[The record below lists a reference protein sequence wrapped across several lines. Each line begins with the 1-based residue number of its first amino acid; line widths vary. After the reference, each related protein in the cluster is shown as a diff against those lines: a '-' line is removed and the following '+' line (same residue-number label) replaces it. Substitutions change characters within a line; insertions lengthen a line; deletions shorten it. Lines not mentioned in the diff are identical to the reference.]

1 VTAAL
6 LLALD
11 LVAAVVT
18 AGAWIA
24 AAVLASGLPAWG
36 SSADTASDAPASDAP
51 GPDAPGPDATAPR
64 AAPTPAPAPVPAIRR
79 LGAWL
84 AIALIG
90 VGLLGLIAQLLC
102 TVLLAGDGWWFVQEK
117 VVFALPVAVVAGIA
131 VVVLAGP
138 MLLGVA
144 RGTRLAPGARGR
156 AALVGAAAAAVAGI
170 VARLVIGYPLELVP
184 ALVLLALVLLS
195 AALAWAVGAGRPK
208 RVVTGLAA
216 FCVLVVVAS
225 VGVAWLGSAATPGAL
240 SAHEHGAAGPAA
252 PPPGSVSVSELRT
265 PADAPGTVRS
275 FDLTAERQEVRL
287 DSGRSVSAWTY
298 GSLPGPELRVT
309 QGDLVEVTL
318 HNTDI
323 DAGVTIHWH
332 GYDVPA
338 GEDGV
343 AGVTQDAV
351 LPGDSFTYRFA
362 ATDPGTYWYH
372 THQVSADGVRR
383 GLFGTL
389 VVLPP
394 AGVPEAVD
402 LTVPLHTLGTTVI
415 LGDSDVASARD
426 VAAGQSVRL
435 RLINT
440 DQVPHRF
447 TLDGAGFTVVAA
459 DGRDL
464 VGPTPVTDKSLRIP
478 AGGRL
483 DVSVTVPESGVRL
496 STNASATASLSL
508 APGGTSVAATVPAPT
523 EDLDLLGYGA
533 ADGQALPAGD
543 GRVEA
548 TMVLDRNPRFLGGRP
563 AYGYTVNGAVFPH
576 IPSIEVS
583 EGNTV
588 RLTVANRGLETHP
601 MHVHGHHVL
610 VLSRD
615 GIPSTGS
622 PLWLDTFDVQPGEV
636 WVVEF
641 TADNPGIWMDHC
653 HNLDH
658 AAEGMMMA
666 LTYRG
671 VTTPFEQGGT
681 HANRSE

>member
-1 VTAAL
+1 MTASL

-11 LVAAVVT
+11 LVTAIVT
-18 AGAWIA
+18 AGAWIG
-24 AAVLASGLPAWG
+24 AAVLAAGI
-36 SSADTASDAPASDAP
+36 
-51 GPDAPGPDATAPR
+51 R
-64 AAPTPAPAPVPAIRR
+64 ARGTPAADSLSATQPPATSRR
-79 LGAWL
+79 RRAWL
-84 AIALIG
+84 VLALFGIGALGVIAQGIG
-90 VGLLGLIAQLLC
+90 V
-102 TVLLAGDGWWFVQEK
+102 VLLAGHGWWFVQEK
-117 VVFALPVAVVAGIA
+117 VVFALPVAVLFGVAGGI
-131 VVVLAGP
+131 LAGP
-138 MLLGVA
+138 DLLAVA
-144 RGTRLAPGARGR
+144 RGARPATGARGL

-170 VARLVIGYPLELVP
+170 AARLVVGYPLELVP
-184 ALVLLALVLLS
+184 ALVLLVLVLLS
-195 AALAWAVGAGRPK
+195 AALAWAIVTGRPG
-208 RVVTGLAA
+208 RVVTGLVA
-216 FCVLVVVAS
+216 FTVLVLVAAI
-225 VGVAWLGSAATPGAL
+225 GVTWLGSAALPGAL
-240 SAHEHGAAGPAA
+240 AAVHHGEPDAPA
-252 PPPGSVSVSELRT
+252 PPTGGIPVTDLRT
-265 PADAPGTVRS
+265 PADTPGTLRS
-275 FDLTAERQEVRL
+275 FDLTAQEQQVTL
-287 DSGRSVSAWTY
+287 ASGRNVSAWTY

-323 DAGVTIHWH
+323 NEGVTIHWH

-351 LPGDSFTYRFA
+351 LPGDSFTYRFP
-362 ATDPGTYWYH
+362 ATDTGTYWYH

-394 AGVPEAVD
+394 KGVPEQVD
-402 LTVPLHTLGTTVI
+402 LTVPLHTLAGAVL
-415 LGDSDVASARD
+415 LGDSDEAEART
-426 VAAGQSVRL
+426 VPAGQSVRL

-447 TLDGAGFTVVAA
+447 YLDGGEFTVVAV

-464 VGPTPVTDKSLRIP
+464 VGATPVTRKALRIP

-483 DVSVTVPESGVRL
+483 DVSLTMPETGVQL
-496 STNASATASLSL
+496 SSNASATATLSL
-508 APGGTSVAATVPAPT
+508 GPAGAEVPAAVARASG
-523 EDLDLLGYGA
+523 DLDLLSYGTPTE
-533 ADGQALPAGD
+533 QALPAGE

-548 TMVLDRNPRFLGGRP
+548 TMVLDRNPRFLGARP
-563 AYGYTVNGAVFPH
+563 VYGYTVNGQVFPH
-576 IPSIEVS
+576 IPSIEVT

-588 RLTVANRGLETHP
+588 RLTVVNRGLETHP
-601 MHVHGHHVL
+601 MHVHGHHVR

-615 GIPSTGS
+615 GIRSTGS
-622 PLWLDTFDVQPGEV
+622 PLWLDTFDVQPGEA

-641 TADNPGIWMDHC
+641 VADNPGVWMDHC

-671 VTTPFEQGGT
+671 VTSPFQQGGP
-681 HANRSE
+681 HGNRSE